1 MARKGKKILTVKE
14 LVKKGVPYSLILGLI
29 AAGILGWNAKAIMD
43 AKNYHELEQLF
54 PSNGVVTQIEDGDTF
69 TFNDGVRVR
78 LIGIDTPDKGQE
90 NFSEAKEELTREIL
104 NKKVYLEYD
113 RYQDDKF
120 SRVLAWVWVDCE
132 TTPQFLPAD
141 YMHKSDNESNPG
153 LTENPVGCKK
163 GKLVN
168 EELVKKGFAEPVV
181 YKDRGPLKY
190 EKRLLN

>member
-1 MARKGKKILTVKE
+1 
-14 LVKKGVPYSLILGLI
+14 
-29 AAGILGWNAKAIMD
+29 
-43 AKNYHELEQLF
+43 
-54 PSNGVVTQIEDGDTF
+54 
-69 TFNDGVRVR
+69 
-78 LIGIDTPDKGQE
+78 LIGIDAPDRGAKKYT
-90 NFSEAKEELTREIL
+90 EAKDELSKEVL

-120 SRVLAWVWVDCE
+120 SRVLAWVWIECE

-168 EELVKKGFAEPVV
+168 EELVKKGFAKPVV
-181 YKDRGPLKY
+181 YKDRGPTKY
-190 EKRLLN
+190 ESRISY